1 MFLEENA
8 EFMSSTFADW
18 KALQEALV
26 LVKVHISP

>member
-8 EFMSSTFADW
+8 DFISGTFANW

-26 LVKVHISP
+26 LVKVYFT